1 MAVNQYRIT
10 LLELKDCPLQLT
22 PDQLLEVLKAWR
34 KSNEFANACSECEKK
49 IQFGLANFGLC
60 CDRFYFNDQCPFY
73 SLMSIAV
80 PTPGYTFLLPQLKR
94 MIEKAGIET
103 NQDFLII
110 PDPIYWQMATTL
122 IYEKI
127 LKFVSGKPMTCRT
140 ITVQPPSKTPV
151 FYKQIQE
158 APLNYGS
165 LDSRSCGKA
174 TFIRQAAFG
183 KRCCY
188 SMRGMIVPDATLKA
202 NEIRLPDSIVKK
214 FELKGKWVVL
224 NRMPSLQP
232 ENFVALQVPLDGPAW
247 PYDCFGVPLEILPSI
262 NGDFDGD
269 EVNIY
274 LFFSIFSQAEC
285 ATLLNPEWEMG
296 SFVVGMKLSPS
307 QDMLVAYYLFYD
319 EIDFL
324 PYKYPDL
331 KKTLRVIFEIY
342 GSKTAFKAFDDMRKF
357 QLEKFENDYCFALTL
372 EEMNWL
378 VETIAK
384 GGDIRQGRGCLV
396 VQVLAKAKGT
406 FEHLHQMFGEIGMQG
421 NVFVKNSFWSGLT
434 QLESVAHAKA
444 SHLALWQTSKI
455 WQPGY
460 GHNKIIFNVQGLK
473 VDYLGRLI
481 DGKSRVV
488 EQDVLYSIH
497 YTDVMSEETFNHIF
511 NEVLVKKNFDLAK
524 IDY

>member
-1 MAVNQYRIT
+1 MAVNRYRIS
-10 LLELKDCPLQLT
+10 LLELKDCHLRLT
-22 PDQLLEVLKAWR
+22 PQELLRVLKAWR
-34 KSNEFANACSECEKK
+34 KKNEFGNVCSKCETK
-49 IQFGLANFGLC
+49 INFGSKNFALC
-60 CDRFYFNDQCPFY
+60 CDQFYFDDQRPFY
-73 SLMSIAV
+73 SLESIAV

-103 NQDFLII
+103 DQDFLII
-110 PDPIYWQMATTL
+110 PDPVYWQMATTL
-122 IYEKI
+122 IYEKV
-127 LKFVSGKPMTCRT
+127 LKFVSGQPMTCRT
-140 ITVQPPSKTPV
+140 KTVQPPSKTPM

-214 FELKGKWVVL
+214 FGLKGKWVIL

-232 ENFVALQVPLDGPAW
+232 ENFVALRVPPDGPSW
-247 PYDCFGVPLEILPSI
+247 PHDCFGIPLEILPSI

-285 ATLLNPEWEMG
+285 ATILNPEWEMG
-296 SFVVGMKLSPS
+296 SFVMGMKLSPS
-307 QDMLVAYYLFYD
+307 QDELVAYHLFYD

-324 PYKYPDL
+324 PYKNPDL
-331 KKTLRVIFEIY
+331 KKTLRVIYEIY
-342 GSKTAFKAFDDMRKF
+342 GSKRAFKAFDDMREF
-357 QLEKFENDYCFALTL
+357 QLEKFENHYCFALTL
-372 EEMNWL
+372 EEMKWL
-378 VETIAK
+378 VKTIAN
-384 GGDIRQGRGCLV
+384 GGDISRGRGCLV

-406 FEHLHQMFGEIGMQG
+406 FEHLYQMFGEIGAQG
-421 NVFVKNSFWSGLT
+421 NDFVKSSFWSGLT
-434 QLESVAHAKA
+434 PFEAVAHAKA
-444 SHLALWQTSKI
+444 SHVALWQTAKI

-460 GHNKIIFNVQGLK
+460 GHNKVIFNVQGLK
-473 VDYLGRLI
+473 QDYLGRLI
-481 DGKSRVV
+481 DGESRVV
-488 EQDVLYSIH
+488 EQDVLYAVH
-497 YTDVMSEETFNHIF
+497 HTDVMSEETFDHILDQ
-511 NEVLVKKNFDLAK
+511 VLVKRNFELAK
-524 IDY
+524 ID